1 MIQRILLAAILLAG
15 LVPFIQGAEPPLSAK
30 ATNRTTA
37 VEKIAPTN
45 SSPAAVK
52 TVVTN
57 SPALPTK
64 ADTNSPALATK
75 VADTNLPAAT
85 PDAPEAVIIEYNN
98 IELQT
103 VLRTLATKAG
113 VSLILGDNVTGIVTV
128 HLEDVAYTNAMKL
141 IAESKGYSY
150 LEDKN
155 YKHLVKIQSRV
166 ALEAEPVEMQVVVL
180 RYSKAEVLKTVIA
193 PLLTAQGKILV
204 DSRVNTLIL
213 SDVPSNLTKLQ
224 TMVKALD
231 SQTLQVQIE
240 AKFVERTRN
249 PKKDIGV
256 NWSQSMLNH
265 NVGIRRADP
274 ATAIKSNTGSTTT
287 GGNPSPL
294 EFSKSLAGGPWS
306 MPTTIFDA
314 GEAQVMFS
322 FLSQD
327 VDTELLANPRVV
339 TTDNGLAKITIS
351 TEYPIPQ
358 FQYNSTIGALQI
370 SGFNYKNI
378 GITLDVTPRI
388 NLDEFITL
396 EVAPEASSQNGFAS
410 LGSGGGT
417 SVQIPIVDTRNAQT
431 TVLIKSG
438 HTLAIGG
445 MTRQDTSDSYS
456 KVPLMGS
463 IPGLGNL
470 FRSKS
475 LSKLKRDLYIFLTP
489 TIIRANDVPTVSQA
503 VTEPPI
509 EPIYTNDRWMPH
521 DTARPADLKPVRPSA
536 PSPSSI
542 VPIPGDAKADA
553 LKVPATAPAAQNFGP
568 QSP

>member
-15 LVPFIQGAEPPLSAK
+15 LVPFINGAEPPLPAK
-30 ATNRTTA
+30 GTNRTAVVGKTA
-37 VEKIAPTN
+37 LTN
-45 SSPAAVK
+45 SPPAAVK

-64 ADTNSPALATK
+64 ADTNSPAVPIK
-75 VADTNLPAAT
+75 VDDTNLPAAT

-113 VSLILGDNVTGIVTV
+113 VSLILGDNVTGTVTV

-141 IAESKGYSY
+141 IAESKGYTY
-150 LEDKN
+150 IEDKN

-180 RYSKAEVLKTVIA
+180 RYSKADVLKTVVA

-224 TMVKALD
+224 AMVKALD

-256 NWSQSMLNH
+256 NWSSSLLNH
-265 NVGIRRADP
+265 NIGIRRADP
-274 ATAIKSNTGSTTT
+274 STAIKSNTGSTTT
-287 GGNPSPL
+287 GGNPAPL

-327 VDTELLANPRVV
+327 VDTELLANP
-339 TTDNGLAKITIS
+339 
-351 TEYPIPQ
+351 
-358 FQYNSTIGALQI
+358 
-370 SGFNYKNI
+370 
-378 GITLDVTPRI
+378 
-388 NLDEFITL
+388 
-396 EVAPEASSQNGFAS
+396 
-410 LGSGGGT
+410 
-417 SVQIPIVDTRNAQT
+417 
-431 TVLIKSG
+431 
-438 HTLAIGG
+438 
-445 MTRQDTSDSYS
+445 
-456 KVPLMGS
+456 
-463 IPGLGNL
+463 PG
-470 FRSKS
+470 
-475 LSKLKRDLYIFLTP
+475 RDH
-489 TIIRANDVPTVSQA
+489 R
-503 VTEPPI
+503 
-509 EPIYTNDRWMPH
+509 
-521 DTARPADLKPVRPSA
+521 
-536 PSPSSI
+536 
-542 VPIPGDAKADA
+542 
-553 LKVPATAPAAQNFGP
+553 
-568 QSP
+568 